1 MAYSSSLPTNLQFK
15 CTHKT
20 NVTVNFLDL
29 LIHWNTERLDIDI
42 QRKPIFTDTTIH
54 FTSNHPMEQKL
65 AAYRFL
71 RNRMQVLILTAQS
84 KHTEWNTIL
93 HIAKING
100 FPCSVI
106 SKLGV
111 EWNVMNNGVEPF
123 MVLMHVGLRQGL
135 GAPQTDVRVMGALF
149 L

>member
-1 MAYSSSLPTNLQFK
+1 M
-15 CTHKT
+15 H
-20 NVTVNFLDL
+20 
-29 LIHWNTERLDIDI
+29 
-42 QRKPIFTDTTIH
+42 
-54 FTSNHPMEQKL
+54 
-65 AAYRFL
+65 
-71 RNRMQVLILTAQS
+71 VLILTAQS
-84 KHTEWNTIL
+84 KHREWNTIL

-135 GAPQTDVRVMGALF
+135 GAP
-149 L
+149 